1 MTLCETCAFFDYDE
15 EQDCDV
21 CTVNQ
26 DEDDLYR
33 FLSGGG
39 KECPYYRAYDE
50 YKMVRRQN

>member
-1 MTLCETCAFFDYDE
+1 MELCDTCAFFDYDE
-15 EQDCDV
+15 EQDCNV

-39 KECPYYRAYDE
+39 RECPYYRAYDE